1 MKSKFRP
8 EFLNRIDE
16 IIIFNRLKKEDIMK
30 IIDIQIGYL
39 QKRLMDKKIK
49 IELTEKAKE
58 YIMERG
64 YDENYGAR
72 PLKRTIQREIENP
85 LALKILAGEFKE
97 NDKIIV
103 DVENGVLVFRKE

>member
-1 MKSKFRP
+1 
-8 EFLNRIDE
+8 
-16 IIIFNRLKKEDIMK
+16 
-30 IIDIQIGYL
+30 
-39 QKRLMDKKIK
+39 
-49 IELTEKAKE
+49 
-58 YIMERG
+58 MERG